1 MEIGYYLNNIEYG
14 EAALILGS
22 RYNQKIKIK
31 GDNIKEFLLQVAT
44 INKVN
49 KVIKMLAIDE
59 DTLDKHPRD
68 ISNLESTLIVL
79 AYQLLKGK
87 ELVVNYLDVL
97 LNYKEEIYLKRVLA
111 KLAHNYD
118 VKIAVFTNNIKFC
131 FELIDKIL
139 IVKDKE
145 IVSYLGNDFYNLE
158 IYKYIDM
165 PDIIDFIIR
174 TNNRGIKL
182 DKYLDLDEL
191 IKGIYRIC

>member
-14 EAALILGS
+14 EAVLLLGS
-22 RYNQKIKIK
+22 RYNGKIEIK
-31 GDNIKEFLLQVAT
+31 GDNVKEFLLQVAT
-44 INKVN
+44 TQKIEKV
-49 KVIKMLAIDE
+49 VKMLAIE
-59 DTLDKHPRD
+59 KETLSKKP
-68 ISNLESTLIVL
+68 INLSNLENTLVIL

-111 KLAHNYD
+111 KLAHSYN
-118 VKIAVFTNNIKFC
+118 VKIAIFTNNIKFC
-131 FELIDKIL
+131 FGLIDKIL

-145 IVSYLGNDFYNLE
+145 IVSYLDNDFYNLE

-165 PDIIDFIIR
+165 PEIIDFIIR
-174 TNNRGIKL
+174 TNNSGIKL

>member
-14 EAALILGS
+14 EAVLLLGS
-22 RYNQKIKIK
+22 RYNGKIEIK
-31 GDNIKEFLLQVAT
+31 GDNVKEFLLQVAT
-44 INKVN
+44 TQKVE
-49 KVIKMLAIDE
+49 KVVKMLAIE
-59 DTLDKHPRD
+59 KETLSKKP
-68 ISNLESTLIVL
+68 INLSNLENTLVIL

-97 LNYKEEIYLKRVLA
+97 LNYKEEVYLKRVLA
-111 KLAHNYD
+111 KLAHNYN
-118 VKIAVFTNNIKFC
+118 VKIAIFTNNIKFC
-131 FELIDKIL
+131 FGLIDKIL

-145 IVSYLGNDFYNLE
+145 IVSYLDNDFYNLE

-165 PDIIDFIIR
+165 PEIIDFIIR
-174 TNNRGIKL
+174 TNNSGIKL